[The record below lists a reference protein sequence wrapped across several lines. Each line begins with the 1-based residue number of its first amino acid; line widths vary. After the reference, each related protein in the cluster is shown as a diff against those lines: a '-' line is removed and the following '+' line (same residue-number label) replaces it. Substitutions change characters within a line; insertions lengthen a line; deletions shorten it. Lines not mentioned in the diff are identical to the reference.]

1 MGKKK
6 PKTKN
11 MGGTNVVTVREKYW
25 VCLPVTNIVHTLKR
39 KQKEKY
45 WGSFL
50 KLKIWKI
57 ILCITQKLGSHRI
70 KHW

>member
-25 VCLPVTNIVHTLKR
+25 VCLPVTNIVHNLKR

-45 WGSFL
+45 
-50 KLKIWKI
+50 
-57 ILCITQKLGSHRI
+57 
-70 KHW
+70 